1 VILDDVARRSY
12 GSGSLFLRRDERDPL
27 VWYGKWWVGG
37 RQVKRRVGHARRP
50 GSREGLTR
58 AQAERELRRKMEA
71 EVPTVGAGESRTV
84 EEVGLRLIDH
94 LEALG
99 RKPTTLN
106 TYSSLQDHPDLR
118 RLRALGA

>member
-1 VILDDVARRSY
+1 
-12 GSGSLFLRRDERDPL
+12 
-27 VWYGKWWVGG
+27 
-37 RQVKRRVGHARRP
+37 
-50 GSREGLTR
+50 
-58 AQAERELRRKMEA
+58 
-71 EVPTVGAGESRTV
+71 VPTVGAGESRTV
-84 EEVGLRLIDH
+84 EEAGLRLIDH